1 MEPDYKKIF
10 EVNQKSNELEVCGID
25 ICFLPINIL
34 RYFYNQC
41 KL

>member
-10 EVNQKSNELEVCGID
+10 EMNQKSNDLEVCCMD

-34 RYFYNQC
+34 KYFYNQC